1 MTGEDRTRGALQTI
15 FSFFLGLM
23 VLAFV
28 AVGVN
33 TFYPSPQDVHSKEI
47 RAIQDKMDAINV
59 KQQGP
64 STTLSTADQAELSAL
79 QAQMNIVQSRI
90 SSEMETWGLYTSIIL
105 IVYATIVMS
114 VSLVRSDQ
122 LRVIS
127 NGLLLG
133 GLFSMVYGAGWV
145 IFTGTS
151 TARFVV
157 ILFAFGITVALG
169 YAKFVRGRTVPA
181 AVSTPAVM
189 AAPEAIGDIESRL
202 AAVEARMAATAEA
215 LGGKPTE
222 PRS

>member
-1 MTGEDRTRGALQTI
+1 MAGEDRTRGALQTI

-33 TFYPSPQDVHSKEI
+33 TFYPSPQETHSKEI
-47 RAIQDKMDAINV
+47 QAIQAKMDTINV

-64 STTLSTADQAELSAL
+64 STTLSAADQAQLAAY
-79 QAQMNIVQSRI
+79 QAEMNITQAKI
-90 SSEMETWGLYTSIIL
+90 TAEMEAWGLYTSIIL

-114 VSLVRSDQ
+114 VSLVRSEQ

-145 IFTGTS
+145 IFSGTS
-151 TARFVV
+151 TTRFVV
-157 ILFAFGITVALG
+157 ILFAFGITIVLG
-169 YAKFVRGRTVPA
+169 YAKFVRGRSVPA
-181 AVSTPAVM
+181 VA
-189 AAPEAIGDIESRL
+189 AAPAGAPATEELGDIETRL
-202 AAVEARMAATAEA
+202 AAIEARMAATAEA
-215 LGGKPTE
+215 LVGKPSE